1 MSFDQREFIGAL
13 AANLSPDANPSGGNQ
28 IQSNEMVLDDANIR
42 MSYIKFIEN
51 INFINAEWGVQIS
64 LMTEQNFKTIIT
76 KNFAKHKDFVVT
88 FKDVFNEIR
97 LKYNLDGPSLKMVRF
112 LDADN
117 LKIVTKSEYIIFKK
131 DSSRRNFIIQIGK
144 QNIISIGD
152 LGIEDEFKET
162 LIRVQEIVKSG
173 HKYVEYTAE
182 LEGYVT

>member
-1 MSFDQREFIGAL
+1 
-13 AANLSPDANPSGGNQ
+13 
-28 IQSNEMVLDDANIR
+28 MVLDDANIR
-42 MSYIKFIEN
+42 KSYNQFKEN

-64 LMTEQNFKTIIT
+64 LKTELNFKTIIS

-88 FKDVFNEIR
+88 FKDVFNEIK

-117 LKIVTKSEYIIFKK
+117 LKIVTKSDYIIFKTE
-131 DSSRRNFIIQIGK
+131 SSRRNFIIQIGK
-144 QNIISIGD
+144 QNIISVED
-152 LGIEDEFKET
+152 LGIEHEFRDT
-162 LIRVQEIVKSG
+162 LVKVQEIVKSS